1 MDERTLKALV
11 AAGAVRNVSIIACGA
26 RFHVEAR
33 TPNGA
38 ITAETRQGK
47 VKTWVTLDAA
57 AGAVEI
63 PEVGLCLGMALI
75 GGLAGPL
82 HGLLQILVD
91 TALHQR
97 HLIKVLVDLGEERRC
112 AVRRVYH

>member
-1 MDERTLKALV
+1 MAMDERTLKALV

-57 AGAVEI
+57 AKWVRGLGVGGAHVNLTHWQPGQRE
-63 PEVGLCLGMALI
+63 M
-75 GGLAGPL
+75 
-82 HGLLQILVD
+82 LV
-91 TALHQR
+91 
-97 HLIKVLVDLGEERRC
+97 
-112 AVRRVYH
+112 

>member
-1 MDERTLKALV
+1 MAMDERTLKALV

-38 ITAETRQGK
+38 ITAETRKGK

-57 AGAVEI
+57 AKWVRGLGVGGAHVNLTHWQPGQRE
-63 PEVGLCLGMALI
+63 M
-75 GGLAGPL
+75 
-82 HGLLQILVD
+82 LV
-91 TALHQR
+91 
-97 HLIKVLVDLGEERRC
+97 
-112 AVRRVYH
+112 